1 MPTKAENEIKT
12 KAGPTSR
19 RTDSAD
25 EWVTVELI
33 KDKDKYKDDVF
44 VAVNG
49 ERILIKRGKPV
60 KIKRKFAEVLEQ
72 SMAQDASTAELI
84 ERETSRFKEAAKL
97 GNL

>member
-44 VAVNG
+44 VA